1 MHFHVSGSV
10 LMVGVMLAV
19 VGVAL
24 ILTMEG
30 L

>member
-1 MHFHVSGSV
+1 MHVQVSGSV
-10 LMVGVMLAV
+10 LIVGVMLAV
-19 VGVAL
+19 LAVAL